1 LGTTDDTRGKDKN
14 TGNEGKKKTDLV
26 TEAKKNIIALL
37 YEQSNIAIKSGDSE
51 KIDEAMESAK
61 KIQAEEIKTTE
72 QLTGIRDKRRK
83 EWVGIGLIVISVIAM
98 LVFAFRGIDVTFFI
112 PLLGV
117 LIGGFLIKKSKP
129 IDLLKSW
136 FDEQSKQ

>member
-1 LGTTDDTRGKDKN
+1 MGTTDDTRGKDKN